1 MAKLE
6 LACEPHRRKAE
17 MIGQSRRPVPMI
29 SAPIQFAGNPVAETV
44 APHPGKSPITPEP
57 VCAGR
62 QRGCCAV
69 LSSPRRRNERHPN
82 ARFAI
87 PRCAVSSRN
96 ATGFP
101 SSSGASPGR
110 RIAERL
116 NPAQDGRRAPAA
128 QCHAQRFPSC
138 PGHCLAP
145 DIMRFWGA
153 IEPIAN
159 PTGCDTPARGRRKRS
174 GRI

>member
-62 QRGCCAV
+62 QRGCCAF
-69 LSSPRRRNERHPN
+69 LSSPRRRCR
-82 ARFAI
+82 
-87 PRCAVSSRN
+87 
-96 ATGFP
+96 
-101 SSSGASPGR
+101 
-110 RIAERL
+110 
-116 NPAQDGRRAPAA
+116 
-128 QCHAQRFPSC
+128 
-138 PGHCLAP
+138 
-145 DIMRFWGA
+145 
-153 IEPIAN
+153 
-159 PTGCDTPARGRRKRS
+159 TPASRS
-174 GRI
+174 RDVRFHPEMPPVSLPRPVHLRVAGLQNG